1 MSKDFTEHTQ
11 EQEILKRMQRSY
23 IKQTIMNLE
32 HYQSENCK
40 YVRSIL
46 NSLASS
52 LILYNLPSKVLYKR
66 IQFVMESI
74 PYSDRRFILLTTS
87 VAHLQT
93 LVTELK
99 AYIGED

>member
-1 MSKDFTEHTQ
+1 MSKDFTEH
-11 EQEILKRMQRSY
+11 EQEREILERMQRSY
-23 IKQTIMNLE
+23 IKQTIIGLE

-66 IQFVMESI
+66 IQFVIDRI
-74 PYSDRRFILLTTS
+74 PDSNRNFILLSTS
-87 VAHLQT
+87 VAQLQA
-93 LVTELK
+93 LIAELK
-99 AYIGED
+99 AYIG